1 MGDPN
6 AICNNITVNGT
17 LNIPGTK
24 TITIGGSMFGAGIL
38 ALTNHIGVFGTVRL
52 RGNNN
57 HTGTFIHNTAGR
69 FYYDGLGSQ
78 IIRCTNYGG
87 LYIAGMGTKSI
98 STFSLVTVS
107 VLGALDVDAGPV
119 FQIFGAALNRNFIVG
134 GPASVDGTLNYG
146 SGSNNLVE
154 IRGNFFGSGT
164 FNMGISTTR
173 LTLGGATNSFSG
185 TFSSSSSS
193 TVSYNREGNQTVFGS
208 NDYPNLN
215 VSGIGTKTI
224 QGNLTCTGLYNSGNI
239 ILSTV
244 LSAPTN
250 GNFNFW
256 VNGNEDGYG
265 TVDFGGTTAKSINF
279 GGTHT
284 YGDIVMTGTGLAH
297 YLKINEYIY
306 PNNIFITPGSNNTIE
321 FSGSSA
327 YNLPSSISNPFE
339 NLVISGSGTK
349 TLSEATVITKRL
361 LIQPNAT
368 LQVGI
373 RDITVNSSSLSS
385 VSVLGSFL
393 DNSDTGF
400 NNLRNVTIESTGVFA
415 SANASNYLIRGN
427 ITNNGVF
434 SLTGSGILTLQ
445 NDVLG
450 FFSNGVSPVVVNKQ
464 TNIEGVRYLLGS
476 NGFLFN
482 NIVSIAGGA
491 SLLNNCAGGVVS
503 IVGSLV
509 GASATSSF
517 SSNGA
522 GRHTR
527 YYGSVIPMST
537 GVLNVSATGNTFEYA
552 RNGAQTVENTTYYNL
567 VVSGGAA
574 KTSQSGAIVLG
585 NCSIVGS
592 NTQLN
597 LGLIAVNPT
606 IDIANNFII
615 GNGARFGFT
624 GTQAGRLIV
633 RGDLVGNTS
642 NSTISLGGS
651 NLQHQLFFYGANNEL
666 TSLTNSQL
674 VTSAIVN
681 FVGNNQTIPN
691 LSYPN
696 LVLST
701 TGSPN
706 TKTINSN
713 ASNARVYGNLS
724 LYNSLLNIGN
734 NVFIF
739 NGATSTTLGNA
750 FSATNM
756 ILCSSIT
763 GQVLKYFPNLISTG
777 TDFVFPIGTSGIYS
791 PLNFKI
797 SSSVAAGSY
806 ITALAVGSTSPNLV
820 DGSNALNRHWIIS
833 SSALTAINATVTGNY
848 GDPIDI
854 KGIETQYVGAWWPNA
869 SPLLRQPSVNTS
881 ANTTSVTFA
890 GAANMNGQLTAA
902 YPGALNSGISLP
914 TAANKSYCSGQLI
927 TIPAVSFGANF
938 NGTNAFT
945 VEISTVAGFASG
957 IYNLGS
963 VSGVSLSNP
972 GIITVLPTNL
982 PTSNNYRVRITATN
996 PFYISSISGYVL
1008 SIVSLPTN
1016 TTSNLQICAN
1026 GVATRNLIGTGGTQW
1041 VVVPSTVGGISGNTF
1056 TAASILGVGFQT
1068 ATVYNVIS
1076 GGCSSPGVSFQLYN
1090 KPRPLNNTSAV
1101 CINQLKNLTPN
1112 DGAPWFIFSG
1122 QGSISGDNFVSTVAG
1137 VKTVYKQTAAGCVS
1151 DNVNFVVNPNTAI
1164 TNQPD
1169 DLTVGQ
1175 GSEAVFDVTAI
1186 GGAPILYQWR
1196 RNGTNVV
1203 NSVSVSGVNSSVLS
1217 ISGVPLSLNNSLITV
1232 SVTSGCGTPVISNVV
1247 TLTVVTIPAATFR
1260 SNIAAGNWNNP
1271 ANWQVWNGTTWVATT
1286 FYPGQIVTGDNVS
1299 ITGGHIM
1306 HFSPTMTANALGGMT
1321 VSGLLS
1327 LTGGSLRFRE
1337 PVINN
1342 GSINNVGAGASLQ
1355 FNKVFTNNGTFAGI
1369 STATAGTTE
1378 FRNGFVNNT
1387 PISIGFVVENKT
1399 LFANNSQTIS
1409 GSALYTSFYGN
1420 VEIQDG
1426 LNILNASTT
1435 VEFSK
1440 TLTGL
1445 GATST
1450 WEIGSLGRVR
1460 AFSNT
1465 LLMPIGNFKAD
1476 NVGAT
1481 VIYYGNNVKIKNT
1494 PHFRLESQI
1503 SGVKHLDGSVAC
1515 QQIVIENGSTLS
1527 FSGTNQSVLSIA
1539 GIFNYNGNIDMSG
1552 GALPHQ
1558 MYISANAISTGAG
1571 INLVKGN
1578 GSVFYNAA
1586 TAQNIFNLNYNNLI
1600 IDNPSTKT
1608 LIGNITVSGLTITGN
1623 STLSTQQHSITGG
1636 AGIMQMDSGTT
1647 LELGSG
1653 SSTNNIKMVTM
1664 SGGNYQIDPNSTIIF
1679 QANGD
1684 QTINY
1689 IPGGYGNV
1697 QIKNSGTKTAS
1708 SDGTLYKGDFTIFSG
1723 ATYLSDGPM
1732 YHLKDFINNGTI
1744 VPSSYLVMMGEN
1756 NDQHIKGTSVSLID
1770 RLILAKTIGGGNLIL
1785 EQNFKSN
1792 QVFLCSNGCGFLP
1805 SGNLSNLVLNGFNL
1819 TTTSLVEGGVNSS
1832 ISTSGNYNDGNVVI
1846 VGSTS
1851 GQYLNKVIPFSTP
1864 IGYSS
1869 VTVIGLTGT
1878 FNTSSNIELKPIVT
1892 TTGNSGRYARPG
1904 LYAKTNN
1911 IGGPVNFKFG
1921 MDMTDITAS
1930 PKSVYYYNPT
1940 RTTITGSFVDEP
1952 NNNFG
1957 VGGNS
1962 IFTNINGTYIAEG
1975 EYFEPSIYR
1984 TIADGNW
1991 SNLSNWERF
2000 NGISWLPATTL
2011 PGMAVAGDQVLV
2023 SPTYTL
2029 SLDLNPSYSIQSL
2042 TVAGGA
2048 ALSFGTTKRVLTIS
2062 GDLISQGT
2070 GPILNMEDA
2079 AHELFIGG
2087 NSILFNGSLNTNNN
2101 SSKITYFSPNPALVF
2116 TSYNYED
2123 ISILGNGVKTING
2136 DFMCRNLIVGNGG
2149 MFEAISNTNQ
2159 SADIMGITSIFG
2171 ILQFRTVGGGAGWN
2185 VGFQENV
2192 HISTSGSL
2200 NINNVSDGITI
2211 RFLAD
2216 LSNNGNINDF
2226 GGTGVEFH
2234 FDGDGEF
2241 FTANTVV
2248 FGSSH
2253 IQANAN
2259 VIFNTS
2265 PTAQIINHTGGIT
2278 VDVNATGATLTN
2290 KGNLI
2295 DNDVLLGN
2303 TSAAKFVNE
2312 GNLVLGSNNQPFG
2325 TGIFNVSTTGNIV
2338 VYNSPVG
2345 NANAKPAVYYNL
2357 SIAGGGKKIFE
2368 GDMYILNNLY
2378 IGNGAKYEQGY
2389 IGTYLITING
2399 TISGQ
2404 GTLDIGIG
2412 SKAHELFVGGDFNL
2426 ISGNY
2431 TTNNSNKT
2439 HYFGSTLQN
2448 VYAGDVNG
2456 DMVVSGGGDKNLQS
2470 DISINYSNNLNMA
2483 GAIINLGSYN
2493 LNVGNISAQVPFSNA
2508 NMIRGSSTESG
2519 GAVFV
2524 YNNLAPTNLNNK
2536 IIPLGTDSD
2545 YSPVTIGDVGVGMSS
2560 PPYGIGFQVVT
2571 FTSSFNDYVKRYFRI
2586 SPTQDIQNSKFR
2598 FDFVSQDLVG
2608 VPTDVRLEGTKINTS
2623 NVNTAGLFYTTTTTG
2638 LTVASGGFEKIQVYN
2653 IPNVLYISTTTGN
2666 WDNNTI
2672 WKKSVDNGVSF
2683 QPLSGGS
2690 YPGSTILENYDVKVE
2705 HNIDGVSSLTKMP
2718 DNLTISGNSK
2728 LIAYD
2733 DLYINN
2739 NLILE
2744 NGILSVVGTT
2754 YTLALNN
2761 AKVSLNSRI
2770 EALLGNTVTLSSLLD
2785 NQGVVN
2791 IFDELRIGNTRVVSI
2806 TGNGLTK
2813 INTGASLNINS
2824 FPNITITNF
2833 STNLQIDGTIQSN
2846 ATSRLINEI
2855 GGYIKYTNP
2864 ASIFATGSLIATAPG
2879 NTFEYGQGSQQ
2890 ILPTTYYHLRTS
2902 GTPSKFYQ
2910 GIGSNNLILGNFEA
2924 NSTFLSS
2931 SFNSLT
2937 VLGNVLGNGSIN
2949 YSDGVPNLLAIG
2961 GDFLNTGTLG
2971 LDAADEIHYFG
2982 NTDQLVKS
2990 STNHGNLR
2998 VSGGGKKILSGH
3010 IEIGQS
3016 GPSNIFLQGG
3026 LLDIGDYNL
3035 RILTNSAINT
3045 VVPLSTT
3052 NMILTT
3058 GTGFVEVANSGN
3070 INITNFPLPIGVNNS
3085 AMPVS
3090 LNSNLINTGSTSV
3103 LRIKAVDGFAP
3114 NLLSTTLVWPKYWQ
3128 IATQNINELGSSGNF
3143 SFGYLPSDLPA
3154 AESALKGSFYN
3165 APSWTPPDTLNASND
3180 RYYKTFSSALFSG
3193 NYAIGPRSAFADGYI
3208 YVSTATGSWNSNTT
3222 WYVSINNGATY
3233 APATDYPGQT
3243 EAGDKVIVNHPIT
3256 ATTITPDILPLG
3268 GLTLSGNGNL
3278 TVNDETLV
3286 IGGKTLISC
3295 AIAGNGFFNNG
3306 TSKAT
3311 FIGNVD
3317 VVNGKLESPA
3327 VGGFMEF
3334 QNGIILGSG
3343 AAVSINSPLL
3353 FSTNNQTISGIQ
3365 NVNIGAGATISGV
3378 NVVLSTPGFTTQV
3391 YPSGYLIGT
3400 NTASILEISENTRL
3414 RTLSN
3419 SSLQHLM
3426 QNGILLATATGAL
3439 VGYGAS
3445 ANQLI
3450 YPTDYYYL
3458 DLYGS
3463 GVKSVTSSIN
3473 TNELYLTNSTLKL
3486 SGTNNQIYTYSTF
3499 MPFNAIVDMSA
3510 SGGSSRFQ
3518 LNGPVSG
3525 VYSLIPGT
3533 GIVAYGSNGV
3543 QSVIGTNYYNLE
3555 LSGGNTKIQNGNLTV
3570 NGTMLL
3576 DGAVLKTSGH
3586 DVVLGPTAIVDQGV
3600 SNVFGPT
3607 NFIDFNNTTGYITK
3621 FSNTTVN
3628 GDAFE
3633 IVYPIGSNGVYAPA
3647 ILADFSA
3654 TSFSNPSKLSIRTDI
3669 SSQNLGQ
3676 QFSRRYFSL
3685 SLSGYGSLTSFR
3697 PIFNFD
3703 SPGELVGAPSGMY
3716 VLNGSDAISLT
3727 GTSSTLAGNGFY
3739 APNAGDIKPNG
3750 KWVLAN
3756 LNEGN
3761 LFRSKNSGDWSN
3773 LANWEVSYDNGT
3785 TFTDPVYLPGFGTG
3799 PDNVLISTFNTINN
3813 DVTLN
3818 VPVKSLTVSGFLS
3831 PDPNP
3836 LTISGA
3842 TLITGQI
3849 NTTAPGSALFFND
3862 VVSIVGSFARIF
3874 NSTFPESDYYFRNGV
3889 VMQGA
3894 NAQINLG
3901 NYGRMHFNTNNQTVT
3916 GGTIVC
3922 GNNMLIDN
3930 VSVDFD
3936 CNVAGFIVGTLNG
3949 TSSSSIFK
3957 LAPNRNFN
3965 YFNSVMPMI
3974 QGALDVDAIGS
3985 FVTYNG
3991 SGQQNIAPV
4000 DYYNLT
4006 ITGGGANIKTLSG
4019 ITRVFG
4025 NFENNSNTFIA
4036 DGASIEIYNNILGT
4050 GGISFSSSSPSN
4062 LKIGGD
4068 YINTGALNTGISTI
4082 EYNGSFPQIMKSTQY
4097 YNLVVSGNSEKTP
4110 SISTIS
4116 GMSIVNDLNL
4126 NGGIIH
4132 LANDVLDLRPGAGMT
4147 EGQTFGPL
4155 NMIRCPDNNVIG
4167 TCLVRSGSVAGH
4179 YLNFVYPIGNSSG
4192 YSPVT
4197 ISGIS
4202 GTFASNSFLFLKP
4215 VTTVNSS
4222 PNYVTRGFRVFSQGL
4237 NLSDFKPTFSYNAP
4251 EQIGMPTNVNIYTGA
4266 AIPYEV
4272 PGGFVDTVTGTFGIA
4287 SGTNTSVNG
4296 FWMAVDPVY
4305 PPALFRSTT
4314 SGNWG
4319 VNTNWEMSSDGG
4331 ATWTV
4336 PGWYPGL
4343 FSSKDMVS
4351 ITGGNTISLDVNPKP
4366 IDGLT
4371 VSGVLELGS
4380 SNFVNNGITLIES
4393 IGTLQDNNTI
4403 GSTNLYND
4411 LIVIGQS
4418 SLGNSSTILRS
4429 NIIFNTS
4436 LSTQNLGNL
4445 TFSGLNRSI
4454 TGTSTSNSPSFGNIT
4469 IDNNSHLKF
4478 AIFTGWLSRLSNIN
4492 GLGTNSVFEL
4502 GTNGFIEYTGG
4513 LKPMATG
4520 ILIASNTYSQFSY
4533 SNTSIQQNQFIKGG
4547 KYDNL
4552 GIGDSFQNSIKYI
4565 DEDIEAESFSFQGS
4579 KLVFSSTS
4587 GINFIVNS
4595 RTDANQ
4601 YLAEID
4607 LSILN
4612 QAHNVTF
4619 SGSFEIGA
4627 NASILGSNHPNSKVV
4642 YNNTFNNGF
4651 GREVLK
4657 GVYNNLIIDG
4667 PLIRDLDGNISAA
4680 NLSITGGATLD
4691 SKQYQITG
4699 TPAGNM
4705 FMESG
4710 TKLIL
4715 GDINVNSISGPLFPT
4730 LFTKPNINIQ
4740 SGVTVSYQQLA
4751 NQTVSDIPDYWNL
4764 EIAGGGTVKELSG
4777 NTNIRGNLLVRSGHL
4792 DMGQNGAVL
4801 SVLGVTSVDG
4811 VIQHPSFPLSAPSTF
4826 AIFEGDVYINNQY
4839 NLQGGSSNPTAHSV
4853 RFNNQLLVGST
4864 GVLRFRDYGQHSV
4877 TVLGSLSCAG
4887 IIDMNA
4893 ATASFYLN
4901 LFGPNNNVANYI
4913 GNSNLANVRYLGAG
4927 NQEVFGA
4934 NYGVLV
4940 LNGGAKSL
4948 TENASVNS
4956 VLSLNG
4962 AVFNIQNNNLTLEP
4976 NAVITG
4982 TVGYSPTN
4990 MIEVTTTPGAG
5001 FLIKEFTNGSGFS
5014 TSVYPIGTQGVYS
5027 PVSVIGISS
5036 ISPLVGS
5043 LGVRPIIS
5051 ALGVSDFISRGYEL
5065 KSIGFPLPIALTSQM
5080 AYDEPAERIGI
5091 PEQVWKYTNGIGT
5104 TLSGGFVNTST
5115 GVFGYSANNSL
5126 TTLDGVYFA
5135 QSNIIPSVTGAVF
5148 TVPSICAGGAYNLHY
5163 TTVGRFNIAN
5173 TFTVDISN
5181 SPSFVFFET
5190 IGNVTSNTPTGFV
5203 NITIPGTYGAGSY
5216 FVRIRSSLPASS
5228 FAMPSVVR
5236 VLAVPSV
5243 SSVTPTKG
5251 FTGNTINF
5259 LGSNLTGVFTG
5270 SISGNVFLTPF
5281 TNTNA
5286 SFISTT
5292 ISGTSWGNID
5302 NIVLQNQCGIH
5313 TVTSE
5318 VFNMLG
5324 PDFVSMSVSPNPGF
5338 INTSGVVLT
5347 FTSNII
5353 NISNQTVTGWPAD
5366 VQWTL
5371 SNASIASITVLG
5383 GNRVLLSPLDNGV
5396 VTLTA
5401 TSVHKP
5407 SLSVNVPVNITGQ
5420 SILKTLLTVPSSIC
5434 AGTAITIPFSSQN
5447 VASPG
5452 SYIAQLSDA
5461 SGSFASPVILGSVT
5475 TVSPINAILPL
5486 TLTGGVAYRIRV
5498 VKGLFIGSDNG
5509 IDIIINSVPKLQL
5522 PVAPLAGT
5530 ICENTTGTIRIQNS
5544 ETDKVYNVIKSDG
5557 FNAIPIPIA
5566 GNGGN
5571 LDISLAATAFAVGN
5585 NLFTIRSISA
5595 SCGSGD
5601 MAIQPQIRMVRNP
5614 DISKNVT
5621 ATPQGVCAATPFSVN
5636 VVAAEQGVVYTLFNQ
5651 ANSNQIGT
5659 PLTGTGAN
5667 VSFNL
5672 NSSSFST
5679 GQQNFLVRAITPA
5692 CGQSFDL
5699 LTTTSVDIVALPEVN
5714 PVTAAAVCSGSASVI
5729 SLTGSPASV
5738 ELSWIP
5744 GNPTGTVVLPAAGTG
5759 NVISAIANGVGTFQY
5774 AVTPRL
5780 GTCQGSVY
5788 RFTVTVTALP
5798 VTNLT
5803 VSSDSI
5809 CGNSSAQIR
5818 IRNAEPNV
5826 NYATFANG
5834 VQYNSTFTDSIAILV
5849 IAPAAFGQG
5858 SNTIL
5863 ITALGPGCVP
5873 QPMQN
5878 NANVFVLSQVNP
5890 PSIIQNRTEG
5900 AACDKLNITLNVD
5913 AGFFDY
5919 QWRRNGVAIVEANSN
5934 SYEPVLDGSYTVDVF
5949 STRRCFATTAVNAVT
5964 LTNNTPKPVITGYGS
5979 PNDTLLE
5986 APQSATYQWYTG
5998 RKAIVGETSRQ
6009 YKPLYRA
6016 AYRVKINPND
6026 PCGQMSDEYVV
6037 SNLRFDL
6044 LTRQNF
6050 EQTDTS
6056 ILIKPLRVSPSTVE
6070 VFPNPAKDKFT
6081 LVFEKGTENY
6091 TALLRL
6097 YNSQGLEMLKQ
6108 TAYGQNGT
6116 LKKEISVAEMPT
6128 GIYRILITIG
6138 EEQFVGKIAVE

>member
-1 MGDPN
+1 MKKVLLSIFSVFLAHFLLAQVKVFNGVGSWNTGARWTGSIAPN
-6 AICNNITVNGT
+6 GTQDALIPAGTTVTGFFTSSGECRNLTVNGVLLINTSPT
-17 LNIPGTK
+17 LR
-24 TITIGGSMFGAGIL
+24 
-38 ALTNHIGVFGTVRL
+38 VFGSITGTGRIEIATGSTLSIFGDNFHSGPINNNTGIVAYSGGNQRL
-52 RGNNN
+52 RATTYNQ
-57 HTGTFIHNTAGR
+57 
-69 FYYDGLGSQ
+69 L
-78 IIRCTNYGG
+78 
-87 LYIAGMGTKSI
+87 
-98 STFSLVTVS
+98 
-107 VLGALDVDAGPV
+107 
-119 FQIFGAALNRNFIVG
+119 IVG
-134 GPASVDGTLNYG
+134 GTGVKTLTGSLSNFTLTEARLTIHSGSELHIRNTGFGSPTITCSGSGVRIEGILRLTSSFATNLGFYIDNATLNGGGEVYIGEIGKAHKLFIDASVGFGGELYSNPTAEVHYLSNTPQNVFSSPNYPRLFFKRLGLKTAVGPITCTAFNLEEGQFSLGTQGTASSDNYNLLVNGVADISPSTTLLSGITNAKRIDFAGNFTCLGVFSMSGVGLQNYVRFGGANVVWGVNSLGIGVPASNWTAEFY
-146 SGSNNLVE
+146 
-154 IRGNFFGSGT
+154 
-164 FNMGISTTR
+164 R
-173 LTLGGATNSFSG
+173 L
-185 TFSSSSSS
+185 
-193 TVSYNREGNQTVFGS
+193 GNQTI
-208 NDYPNLN
+208 Y
-215 VSGIGTKTI
+215 
-224 QGNLTCTGLYNSGNI
+224 
-239 ILSTV
+239 
-244 LSAPTN
+244 TN
-250 GNFNFW
+250 
-256 VNGNEDGYG
+256 
-265 TVDFGGTTAKSINF
+265 
-279 GGTHT
+279 
-284 YGDIVMTGTGLAH
+284 
-297 YLKINEYIY
+297 
-306 PNNIFITPGSNNTIE
+306 
-321 FSGSSA
+321 
-327 YNLPSSISNPFE
+327 
-339 NLVISGSGTK
+339 
-349 TLSEATVITKRL
+349 
-361 LIQPNAT
+361 
-368 LQVGI
+368 
-373 RDITVNSSSLSS
+373 
-385 VSVLGSFL
+385 
-393 DNSDTGF
+393 
-400 NNLRNVTIESTGVFA
+400 
-415 SANASNYLIRGN
+415 
-427 ITNNGVF
+427 
-434 SLTGSGILTLQ
+434 
-445 NDVLG
+445 
-450 FFSNGVSPVVVNKQ
+450 
-464 TNIEGVRYLLGS
+464 
-476 NGFLFN
+476 
-482 NIVSIAGGA
+482 
-491 SLLNNCAGGVVS
+491 S
-503 IVGSLV
+503 IV
-509 GASATSSF
+509 
-517 SSNGA
+517 
-522 GRHTR
+522 R
-527 YYGSVIPMST
+527 
-537 GVLNVSATGNTFEYA
+537 
-552 RNGAQTVENTTYYNL
+552 YYNL
-567 VVSGGAA
+567 VVSGSLFSHR
-574 KTSQSGAIVLG
+574 KTF
-585 NCSIVGS
+585 
-592 NTQLN
+592 
-597 LGLIAVNPT
+597 
-606 IDIANNFII
+606 D
-615 GNGARFGFT
+615 
-624 GTQAGRLIV
+624 
-633 RGDLVGNTS
+633 
-642 NSTISLGGS
+642 
-651 NLQHQLFFYGANNEL
+651 
-666 TSLTNSQL
+666 
-674 VTSAIVN
+674 
-681 FVGNNQTIPN
+681 
-691 LSYPN
+691 
-696 LVLST
+696 
-701 TGSPN
+701 
-706 TKTINSN
+706 
-713 ASNARVYGNLS
+713 ASSFSDFNYIYGNLS
-724 LYNSLLNIGN
+724 VSGGALVLPSGSSYFFGSGTNGLHLSNGAYWETNRISGSVDNGWSSFENIFFSDNSNVNYYGAGDQIIATGSSLFYGNLNFGVSGTRIVGNQLNVKGNLISAINNRFFLGNSSSIIAPHQINGNASISNVLSFTGSQQTTLQVAGNLTMGTGSFLDMSKGSLPHVLRLGGAFNTVTSFSGANETILMYGTVDQEIPFTSAETIYNLNIAGGSIKDMKAALNIANGINLGGGKLQMN
-734 NVFIF
+734 NF
-739 NGATSTTLGNA
+739 GLTLLATVP
-750 FSATNM
+750 
-756 ILCSSIT
+756 SIT
-763 GQVLKYFPNLISTG
+763 GTTFSNTNLIVYNGTGRLGWQFGMSVAGTKFYPIGLPTTPGNFQYLPAELRYTNISTSFSGNRIYISPFSGNHPNLR
-777 TDFVFPIGTSGIYS
+777 DDA
-791 PLNFKI
+791 
-797 SSSVAAGSY
+797 VAAKNFWRIQPTLINSFSGTVLGFNSTASNFSNLYSGGFYSSGVWNTVNGSF
-806 ITALAVGSTSPNLV
+806 GSPNFVAYRFSAANSTVLTG
-820 DGSNALNRHWIIS
+820 DLTAAPPGSFNSIIS
-833 SSALTAINATVTGNY
+833 FPS
-848 GDPIDI
+848 
-854 KGIETQYVGAWWPNA
+854 NA
-869 SPLLRQPSVNTS
+869 SPLSVCANQVVSIPIS
-881 ANTTSVTFA
+881 AA
-890 GAANMNGQLTAA
+890 GTAFSGNNFVEFSTAA
-902 YPGALNSGISLP
+902 GLWLNPMVVRTFTG
-914 TAANKSYCSGQLI
+914 TASPVLV
-927 TIPAVSFGANF
+927 TIP
-938 NGTNAFT
+938 
-945 VEISTVAGFASG
+945 ST
-957 IYNLGS
+957 
-963 VSGVSLSNP
+963 
-972 GIITVLPTNL
+972 LPSADYYVRIR
-982 PTSNNYRVRITATN
+982 TSNLV
-996 PFYISSISGYVL
+996 YISDNSSYQISVK
-1008 SIVSLPTN
+1008 VTPTN
-1016 TTSNLQICAN
+1016 TTSNLQMCADGTSIKNLVGAN
-1026 GVATRNLIGTGGTQW
+1026 GTNW

-1068 ATVYNVIS
+1068 ATLYNVIS

-1122 QGSISGDNFVSTVAG
+1122 QGSISGDNFISTVAG
-1137 VKTVYKQTAAGCVS
+1137 IKTVYKQTAAGCVS
-1151 DNVNFVVNPNTAI
+1151 DNVNFMVNPNTAI

-1558 MYISANAISTGAG
+1558 MYISANAISTGTG

-1636 AGIMQMDSGTT
+1636 AGIMQMDAGAT
-1647 LELGSG
+1647 LELGSTTNTTPVPFPPG
-1653 SSTNNIKMVTM
+1653 LSTNFH
-1664 SGGNYQIDPNSTIIF
+1664 PNSTVVY
-1679 QANGD
+1679 QSLGN
-1684 QTINY
+1684 QTVD
-1689 IPGGYGNV
+1689 GGVPNYGNLV
-1697 QIKNSGTKTAS
+1697 IAGAGVKNST
-1708 SDGTLYKGDFTIFSG
+1708 GDFQVTGNLSVNAG
-1723 ATYLSDGPM
+1723 ATFQPNSA
-1732 YHLKDFINNGTI
+1732 
-1744 VPSSYLVMMGEN
+1744 
-1756 NDQHIKGTSVSLID
+1756 
-1770 RLILAKTIGGGNLIL
+1770 ILL
-1785 EQNFKSN
+1785 
-1792 QVFLCSNGCGFLP
+1792 
-1805 SGNLSNLVLNGFNL
+1805 SGNLSNNGNYISQSLHNLVFSGAANQLIDGTQSIQVQKLGMWKSSGEVDFNNNVFVNNEVVFISDGYFNLNGYNL
-1819 TTTSLVEGGVNSS
+1819 S
-1832 ISTSGNYNDGNVVI
+1832 ISGLTSFTGFDSFKSIFSNGNYSAGSVVLL
-1846 VGSTS
+1846 GSTS

-1864 IGYSS
+1864 IGYSP

-1892 TTGNSGRYARPG
+1892 ITGNSGRYARPG

-1911 IGGPVNFKFG
+1911 IIAPVNFKFG
-1921 MDMTDITAS
+1921 MDMADITAS

-1984 TIADGNW
+1984 TIANGNW
-1991 SNLSNWERF
+1991 STLANWERF
-2000 NGISWLPATTL
+2000 NGVSWLPATTL

-2070 GPILNMEDA
+2070 GPILNMENA
-2079 AHELFIGG
+2079 AHDLYIGG
-2087 NSILFNGSLNTNNN
+2087 ASIFFNTNGLVTNAFGSTIYYYN
-2101 SSKITYFSPNPALVF
+2101 SNGQIFSSN
-2116 TSYNYED
+2116 NYER
-2123 ISILGNGVKTING
+2123 LVVKGGV
-2136 DFMCRNLIVGNGG
+2136 RSVVLP
-2149 MFEAISNTNQ
+2149 
-2159 SADIMGITSIFG
+2159 SIFKANYLEIENG
-2171 ILQFRTVGGGAGWN
+2171 AQFDIN
-2185 VGFQENV
+2185 LNGF
-2192 HISTSGSL
+2192 
-2200 NINNVSDGITI
+2200 
-2211 RFLAD
+2211 
-2216 LSNNGNINDF
+2216 NGNINGITNVNGILGVSNANSSLCQMAFSDDVQIGANGSLILSNSSSGILNTYFLGDLVNDNAIFSSAPTGALNVFFQGGGSSVVANSLINF
-2226 GGTGVEFH
+2226 GAARVAFEDNVSLEGADGFVFNRPVTVSADKIVDNFSHVRLGTLTGANTGSTWNNNTGSTFIYNC
-2234 FDGDGEF
+2234 DAAGYIPPMTIAG
-2241 FTANTVV
+2241 TANTGKMVAS
-2248 FGSSH
+2248 FTGNNFLYSISG
-2253 IQANAN
+2253 ANG
-2259 VIFNTS
+2259 
-2265 PTAQIINHTGGIT
+2265 IIN
-2278 VDVNATGATLTN
+2278 
-2290 KGNLI
+2290 
-2295 DNDVLLGN
+2295 
-2303 TSAAKFVNE
+2303 
-2312 GNLVLGSNNQPFG
+2312 NNCISYF
-2325 TGIFNVSTTGNIV
+2325 
-2338 VYNSPVG
+2338 
-2345 NANAKPAVYYNL
+2345 NL
-2357 SIAGGGKKIFE
+2357 SFIGASNTNLYLNSNT
-2368 GDMYILNNLY
+2368 DILNNLY
-2378 IGNGAKYEQGY
+2378 VFNSGIIPNTNGVVFN
-2389 IGTYLITING
+2389 I
-2399 TISGQ
+2399 
-2404 GTLDIGIG
+2404 
-2412 SKAHELFVGGDFNL
+2412 FGDFNAEL
-2426 ISGNY
+2426 NGRINLTN
-2431 TTNNSNKT
+2431 TTNNLARIFGNINTNGTPALYVNQASNSFEFASSSPQNINSKIQI
-2439 HYFGSTLQN
+2439 FNGSLI
-2448 VYAGDVNG
+2448 
-2456 DMVVSGGGDKNLQS
+2456 VSGGGDKVLYQNLDNFGTQGILS
-2470 DISINYSNNLNMA
+2470 MA
-2483 GAIINLGSYN
+2483 GANIVLNGHTVAGWSSNSPFGNRFIKPFQPFGVGNMIVFSGLGVSSELFGFISNTFNGLIGAVYPFGIGAEYFPFKIDSYSGVGGLPTICARPFN
-2493 LNVGNISAQVPFSNA
+2493 FSDPTITDNYLNKGLYIENKFTNAGDYTNIQFSFNFPSSSVIGNPLNVYTSTSIALVQDKLPNTVIS
-2508 NMIRGSSTESG
+2508 T
-2519 GAVFV
+2519 
-2524 YNNLAPTNLNNK
+2524 
-2536 IIPLGTDSD
+2536 
-2545 YSPVTIGDVGVGMSS
+2545 
-2560 PPYGIGFQVVT
+2560 
-2571 FTSSFNDYVKRYFRI
+2571 TS
-2586 SPTQDIQNSKFR
+2586 
-2598 FDFVSQDLVG
+2598 
-2608 VPTDVRLEGTKINTS
+2608 IN
-2623 NVNTAGLFYTTTTTG
+2623 TTTTVLHLPTSSSAY
-2638 LTVASGGFEKIQVYN
+2638 VRAYN
-2653 IPNVLYISTTTGN
+2653 IPNVLYVSTASGSWN
-2666 WDNNTI
+2666 DNTI

-2846 ATSRLINEI
+2846 ATSRLINET
-2855 GGYIKYTNP
+2855 GGYIKYNNG
-2864 ASIFATGSLIATAPG
+2864 SIISNTVLITSISG
-2879 NTFEYGQGSQQ
+2879 NTFEYGGNPTQYISSVKYYNLVLKNGAPNTKQ
-2890 ILPTTYYHLRTS
+2890 IL
-2902 GTPSKFYQ
+2902 
-2910 GIGSNNLILGNFEA
+2910 GSFEVLNNL
-2924 NSTFLSS
+2924 
-2931 SFNSLT
+2931 T
-2937 VLGNVLGNGSIN
+2937 V
-2949 YSDGVPNLLAIG
+2949 DGVLNFPNDGDNCTIFGSVFGSGAINMSALNNKLHIG
-2961 GDFLNTGTLG
+2961 GDFLHTGTM
-2971 LDAADEIHYFG
+2971 DTPFDSEVHYFG
-2982 NTDQLVKS
+2982 TNEQFVKPYNYGS
-2990 STNHGNLR
+2990 LR
-2998 VSGGGKKILSGH
+2998 VSGGSRKYLTGNVSVGTYTNA
-3010 IEIGQS
+3010 
-3016 GPSNIFLQGG
+3016 SNLFLQGG
-3026 LLDIGDYNL
+3026 ILDIGNHSVTL
-3035 RILTNSAINT
+3035 LGTSSISTLI
-3045 VVPLSTT
+3045 PLGVN
-3052 NMILTT
+3052 NMVLTT
-3058 GTGFVEVANSGN
+3058 GTGYVVISRNSD
-3070 INITNFPLPIGVNNS
+3070 INLLSFPMPIGVNNS

-3090 LNSNLINTGSTSV
+3090 LNGSFINSGTFPSELKLKG
-3103 LRIKAVDGFAP
+3103 IEGFAP

-3128 IATQNINELGSSGNF
+3128 IATQNIDEASSTGNF
-3143 SFGYLPSDLPA
+3143 SFGYLPADLPA

-3334 QNGIILGSG
+3334 QNGMLLGSG

-3400 NTASILEISENTRL
+3400 NTASILEISEYTRL

-3555 LSGGNTKIQNGNLTV
+3555 LSGGDTKLQNGNLTV

-3576 DGAVLKTSGH
+3576 DGAVLKTSGNN
-3586 DVVLGPTAIVDQGV
+3586 VVLGNAAQIEQGV
-3600 SNVFGPT
+3600 VNVFSSS
-3607 NFIDFNNTTGYITK
+3607 NFIDFDKPTGVLTKYAPNGTGFAIT
-3621 FSNTTVN
+3621 
-3628 GDAFE
+3628 
-3633 IVYPIGSNGVYAPA
+3633 YPIGSGGVYAPA
-3647 ILADFSA
+3647 YVADFQG
-3654 TSFSNPSKLSIRTDI
+3654 TSFINPKMDLRTDI
-3669 SSQNLGQ
+3669 SSQAFGQ
-3676 QFSRRYFSL
+3676 QYSQRYFSL
-3685 SLSGYGSLTSFR
+3685 SLSGFGSLISFR
-3697 PIFNFD
+3697 PVFNFD
-3703 SPGELVGAPSGMY
+3703 SPSELIGAPSGMY

-3727 GTSSTLAGNGFY
+3727 GTSSTLVGNGFY

-3901 NYGRMHFNTNNQTVT
+3901 NYGRMHFSTNNQTVT

-4068 YINTGALNTGISTI
+4068 YINTGGLNTGISTI

-4110 SISTIS
+4110 SFSTIS
-4116 GMSIVNDLNL
+4116 GLSIVNDLNL

-4155 NMIRCPDNNVIG
+4155 NMIRCPDDHIIG

-4202 GTFASNSFLFLKP
+4202 GTFAGNSFLFLKP

-4266 AIPYEV
+4266 PIPYEV

-4751 NQTVSDIPDYWNL
+4751 NQTVSGIPDYWNL

-4777 NTNIRGNLLVRSGHL
+4777 NTNIRGDLLVRSGHL

-4913 GNSNLANVRYLGAG
+4913 GNSNLANVRYLGVG

-5014 TSVYPIGTQGVYS
+5014 TSIYPIGTQGVYS

-5043 LGVRPIIS
+5043 LGVRPIVS

-5065 KSIGFPLPIALTSQM
+5065 KSIGFPLPVALTSQM

-5324 PDFVSMSVSPNPGF
+5324 PDFASMSVSPNPGF

-5353 NISNQTVTGWPAD
+5353 NISNQTVSGWPAD

-5498 VKGLFIGSDNG
+5498 VKGSFIGSDNG

-5585 NLFTIRSISA
+5585 NVFTIRSISA

-5659 PLTGTGAN
+5659 ALTGTGAN
-5667 VSFNL
+5667 LSFNL

-5826 NYATFANG
+5826 NYATFSNG
-5834 VQYNSTFTDSIAILV
+5834 VQYNSTFTDTIAILV

-5949 STRRCFATTAVNAVT
+5949 STRRCFATTASNAVT
-5964 LTNNTPKPVITGYGS
+5964 LTNTTPKPVITGYGS

-5986 APQSATYQWYTG
+5986 APQASTYQWYTG

-6081 LVFEKGTENY
+6081 LVFEKGSENY
-6091 TALLRL
+6091 TALLRM
-6097 YNSQGLEMLKQ
+6097 YNSQGLEVYKQ
-6108 TAYGQNGT
+6108 TAYDQNGT
-6116 LKKEISVAEMPT
+6116 LRKEISVAELPT